1 MVLSGMGAYPRKIGK
16 LEEAAMGNRLEEQVV
31 DAIAHQAF
39 RQSHPLAN
47 IPVDV
52 EWRREMVP
60 VLVRRALVEMAR

>member
-1 MVLSGMGAYPRKIGK
+1 
-16 LEEAAMGNRLEEQVV
+16 MGNRLEEQVV